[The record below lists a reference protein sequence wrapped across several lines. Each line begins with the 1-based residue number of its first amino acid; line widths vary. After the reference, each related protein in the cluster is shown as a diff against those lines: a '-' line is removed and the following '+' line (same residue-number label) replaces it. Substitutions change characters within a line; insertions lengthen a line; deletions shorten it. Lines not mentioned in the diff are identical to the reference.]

1 LRPKAVYDRPIKELR
16 NFKSKDYF
24 EQKYKSLESRNREA
38 VEAVVVTTEYDEE
51 EKSEVIDESPD
62 IKVIRKKQL
71 LLDDKS
77 IFNFEARKRED
88 SSGSELKK
96 LEDSEIE
103 MESTP
108 RSILQRFSIN
118 DYKWKKTPIV
128 PGLDLSK

>member
-62 IKVIRKKQL
+62 IKVIRKK
-71 LLDDKS
+71 
-77 IFNFEARKRED
+77 
-88 SSGSELKK
+88 
-96 LEDSEIE
+96 
-103 MESTP
+103 
-108 RSILQRFSIN
+108 
-118 DYKWKKTPIV
+118 
-128 PGLDLSK
+128 